1 MLTTQATRHVSSDAQ
16 KPLVWLPISHGD
28 LGASKR
34 EKVSHD
40 PARISDEVLL
50 SFLQAGDLEAL
61 SVLFSRYARLVLGI
75 GLRILR
81 DAGEAEDLVQDV
93 FLRLFEKAHT
103 FDASKGTARTWIVQ
117 VAYRHACGR
126 RAHLG
131 RRGFYSGTDLNDVEN
146 ALLEDTRLEERS
158 AARLT
163 GALLLTAFE
172 ELSDKQRATL
182 HLYYF
187 EGLELREI
195 AQKLGETLENTRHHF
210 YRGLERLRKSAI
222 ALGLCEAKKGL

>member
-1 MLTTQATRHVSSDAQ
+1 M
-16 KPLVWLPISHGD
+16 
-28 LGASKR
+28 
-34 EKVSHD
+34 
-40 PARISDEVLL
+40 
-50 SFLQAGDLEAL
+50 EAL

>member
-1 MLTTQATRHVSSDAQ
+1 MVARFSGRFRARST
-16 KPLVWLPISHGD
+16 P
-28 LGASKR
+28 

-81 DAGEAEDLVQDV
+81 DAGEADDLVQDV

-103 FDASKGTARTWIVQ
+103 FDASKGAARTWIVQ

-126 RAHLG
+126 RAHLM
-131 RRGFYSGTDLNDVEN
+131 RRGFYSGTNLDNVEN
-146 ALLEDTRLEERS
+146 ALLEDTRLEERL

-163 GALLLTAFE
+163 GAQLLTAFE
-172 ELSDKQRATL
+172 ELNDKQRATL

-195 AQKLGETLENTRHHF
+195 AQNSVKRSKTPATTSIVAWSV
-210 YRGLERLRKSAI
+210 LRKSAI
-222 ALGLCEAKKGL
+222 ALGLCEAKQGL

>member
-1 MLTTQATRHVSSDAQ
+1 MLFTRATRHVSSDAQ
-16 KPLVWLPISHGD
+16 KPLVWLPVSPGD
-28 LGASKR
+28 IAASTPQ
-34 EKVSHD
+34 KVSHD
-40 PARISDEVLL
+40 PPRISDEALL
-50 SFLQAGDLEAL
+50 SCLQTGDLEAL

-81 DAGEAEDLVQDV
+81 DAGEADDLMQDV

-126 RAHLG
+126 RAHLA
-131 RRGFYSGTDLNDVEN
+131 RRGFYSGTNLDDAEN
-146 ALLEDTRLEERS
+146 ALLEDTRLEERLS
-158 AARLT
+158 ARLT
-163 GALLLTAFE
+163 GAQLFTAFE
-172 ELSDKQRATL
+172 GLNDKQRATL

-222 ALGLCEAKKGL
+222 ALGLCEAKQGL